1 MSAHNAFVKEPQ
13 MTFIHA
19 KTALLPEGW
28 VQDVKLTLAQ
38 GRIVEVETGVPAAT
52 NLGPVVDCLL
62 PAMVNL
68 HSHAFQRAMAGMTE
82 ARGAGN
88 DSFWT
93 WRTLMYRFLDR
104 LTPEDVQA
112 IAAMV
117 MLEMAEAGYAAV
129 AEFHYLHHGVGGQTY
144 DDLAEMT
151 ARIAAAAAE
160 TGLGLTH
167 LPVLYERGG
176 CDGRS
181 LTEGQRRFGNDLDQ
195 FGRLWQAAA
204 QALVG
209 LPADTVLGVAP
220 HSLRAASP
228 DGLRMAEALAPG
240 APIHIHVAEQM
251 AEVTEVLGA
260 TGLRPVQWLL
270 ENHEMSSRWCLIH
283 ATQMEAFETEAMAKT
298 GAIAGL
304 CPITEANL
312 GDGIFDGMRFRA
324 AGGKFG
330 VGSDSNVRISLSE
343 ELRLLEY
350 SQRLAGKGRA
360 MLADA
365 GQSTG
370 RVLYNA
376 ACAGGALAGGRDG
389 GSIRVGAWADLVSLD
404 MQDADMAAS
413 SGDMILDTFIFAKDD
428 RMISEVWSAGRHI
441 VSQGRHAKR
450 DAIVSRYR
458 STIARLRS
466 AL

>member
-1 MSAHNAFVKEPQ
+1 
-13 MTFIHA
+13 MTTIHA
-19 KTALLPEGW
+19 KTALLPSGWADDVAIEIAGGRVGAVTVGAKPEG
-28 VQDVKLTLAQ
+28 Q
-38 GRIVEVETGVPAAT
+38 G
-52 NLGPVVDCLL
+52 VDCLL
-62 PAMVNL
+62 PAPVNL

-82 ARGAGN
+82 YRSAGQ

-104 LTPEDVQA
+104 LSPEDVQA

-129 AEFHYLHHGVGGQTY
+129 AEFHYLHHAPGGAPY
-144 DDLAEMT
+144 ADIAEMS

-176 CDGRS
+176 CDGRA
-181 LTEGQRRFGNDLDQ
+181 LTAGQLRFGNDPDR
-195 FGRLWQAAA
+195 FARLWEGAAK
-204 QALVG
+204 ALAH

-228 DGLRMAEALAPG
+228 AGIAAAAALNPATPL
-240 APIHIHVAEQM
+240 HIHVAEQL
-251 AEVTEVLGA
+251 AEVTEVQAA
-260 TGLRPVQWLL
+260 TGARPVEWLIGNTDL
-270 ENHEMSSRWCLIH
+270 SPRWCLIH
-283 ATQMEAFETEAMAKT
+283 ATQMEPHETEAMARS

-312 GDGIFDGMRFRA
+312 GDGIFDGARFQA
-324 AGGKFG
+324 HGGIYG

-350 SQRLAGKGRA
+350 SQRLGLKGRA
-360 MLADA
+360 MLAD
-365 GQSTG
+365 GDRSTG
-370 RVLYNA
+370 RVLYETA
-376 ACAGGALAGGRDG
+376 AKGGAVAGGRQAG
-389 GSIRVGAWADLVSLD
+389 QIAVGQWADLVALD
-404 MQDADMAAS
+404 CSGPDMAAS
-413 SGDMILDTFIFAKDD
+413 RGDMLLDSFIFAGDD
-428 RMISEVWSAGRHI
+428 RMVAEVWSAGRHI
-441 VSQGRHAKR
+441 VTGGRHPGRAGII
-450 DAIVSRYR
+450 ARYKAAV
-458 STIARLRS
+458 ARLRE

>member
-1 MSAHNAFVKEPQ
+1 
-13 MTFIHA
+13 MTVIHA
-19 KTALLPEGW
+19 KTALLPDGW
-28 VQDVKLTLAQ
+28 AQDVRVEVAA
-38 GRIVEVETGVPAAT
+38 GRIARVTPGAAP
-52 NLGPVVDCLL
+52 LGQTVDCLL

-82 ARGAGN
+82 YRSAGQ

-129 AEFHYLHHGVGGQTY
+129 AEFHYLHHAPGGGTY
-144 DDLAEMT
+144 DDLAEMS

-176 CDGRS
+176 CDGRA
-181 LTEGQRRFGNDLDQ
+181 LTAGQLRFGNDPDR
-195 FGRLWQAAA
+195 FARLWEGAAR
-204 QALVG
+204 ALTS

-220 HSLRAASP
+220 HSLRAASSE
-228 DGLRMAEALAPG
+228 GIAQAAALSPAT
-240 APIHIHVAEQM
+240 PIHIHVAEQL
-251 AEVTEVLGA
+251 AEVTEVQAA
-260 TGLRPVQWLL
+260 TGARPVEWLVANTEL
-270 ENHEMSSRWCLIH
+270 SARWCLIH
-283 ATQMEAFETEAMAKT
+283 ATQMQPFETEAMAKS

-312 GDGIFDGMRFRA
+312 GDGIFDGVRFQA
-324 AGGKFG
+324 HGGVYG

-350 SQRLAGKGRA
+350 SQRLGLKGRA
-360 MLADA
+360 MLAE
-365 GQSTG
+365 GGRSTG
-370 RVLYNA
+370 RVLYDT
-376 ACAGGALAGGRDG
+376 ACKGGALAGGRQAG
-389 GSIRVGAWADLVSLD
+389 QI
-404 MQDADMAAS
+404 AA
-413 SGDMILDTFIFAKDD
+413 G
-428 RMISEVWSAGRHI
+428 
-441 VSQGRHAKR
+441 QQ
-450 DAIVSRYR
+450 
-458 STIARLRS
+458 RLRIG
-466 AL
+466 

>member
-1 MSAHNAFVKEPQ
+1 
-13 MTFIHA
+13 MTVIHA

-28 VQDVKLTLAQ
+28 ADDVTVTVKN
-38 GRIVEVETGVPAAT
+38 GRIDTVVQGAAPA
-52 NLGPVVDCLL
+52 GQRVDCLL
-62 PAMVNL
+62 PAAVNL
-68 HSHAFQRAMAGMTE
+68 HSHMFQRAMAGMTE
-82 ARGAGN
+82 KRGPVAANGGQ

-93 WRTLMYRFLDR
+93 WRTLMYKFLDR

-117 MLEMAEAGYAAV
+117 MLEMAEAGYAGV
-129 AEFHYLHHGVGGQTY
+129 AEFHYLHHAPGGAPY
-144 DDLAEMT
+144 ADLAEMT

-176 CDGRS
+176 CDGRA
-181 LTEGQRRFGNDLDQ
+181 LTTGQLRFGNDLER
-195 FGRLWQAAA
+195 FGRLWEGARR
-204 QALVG
+204 ALAG
-209 LPADTVLGVAP
+209 LPEDTVLGVAP

-228 DGLRMAEALAPG
+228 EGIAMAEAIAPA
-240 APIHIHVAEQM
+240 APIHIHVAEQV
-251 AEVTEVLGA
+251 AEVTEVQAA

-270 ENHEMSSRWCLIH
+270 ENHQMNSRWCLIH
-283 ATQMEAFETEAMAKT
+283 ATQMQPSETQGMARS

-312 GDGIFDGMRFRA
+312 GDGIFDGVRFRA

-343 ELRLLEY
+343 ELRLYEY

-365 GQSTG
+365 GRSTG
-370 RVLYNA
+370 RVLYQG
-376 ACAGGALAGGRDG
+376 ACEGGALAGGRAAG
-389 GSIRVGAWADLVSLD
+389 AIAVGKWADLMALD
-404 MQDADMAAS
+404 C
-413 SGDMILDTFIFAKDD
+413 SGPDLEPSRGDTILDTFIFAGDD
-428 RMISEVWSAGRHI
+428 RMVSEVWSAGRHI
-441 VSQGRHAKR
+441 VSGGKHAAR
-450 DAIVSRYR
+450 ARIITRYR
-458 STIARLRS
+458 AAMARARA